1 MPNTRHIRRRI
12 QSIRNTAQI
21 TRAMQTVA
29 ASRMRRAQEAALN
42 GRPFAEMAMRL
53 MATASQKVTD
63 FEHPLLETRSIR
75 NRCVVVLSTDKGLC
89 GALNANVFREL
100 TKFNDQS
107 TQFVAVGKKAAQFLA
122 RTRRNLL
129 AEFTFQ
135 ERPVFSDAYHVARFV
150 MNLFIERKT
159 DEALVLYPRFINTL
173 RQEPNT
179 LTLLPMSR
187 LWEEVQ
193 QQEPLSE
200 FLFEPNVEAVMD
212 YLLRYFVA
220 FEILQL
226 MHETRAS
233 EHSARMVA
241 MKNATDN
248 ANELIQELT
257 LTYNKIRQASITTE
271 LLDNV
276 TAQMAMQ

>member
-1 MPNTRHIRRRI
+1 MPNTRRIRRRI

-42 GRPFAEMAMRL
+42 GRPFAQMAMRL

-63 FEHPLLETRSIR
+63 FEHPLLEIRPIR

-100 TKFNDQS
+100 TKFDVQN

-150 MNLFIERKT
+150 MNLFIERKI
-159 DEALVLYPRFINTL
+159 DEVLVLYPRFINTL

-257 LTYNKIRQASITTE
+257 LTYNKIRQASITAE